1 LFREHGLWAINELWR
16 PDKADEPMQEIFE
29 QFVTLWVVIDPI
41 GTIPVFVAVTA
52 GIEAKKRTGVAIH
65 AAVLAICVLMFFLVA
80 GQFLIDALGIGL
92 PAFQIAGGLILF
104 LFALTMIFGDSKPK
118 QEIGKADADEKPESP
133 AVFPLAVPSLASP
146 GAMLAVV
153 LLTDNNRFSFAEQ
166 ADTGCGGGRCTCS
179 HAAGHADP
187 EGHRYQRGRHRQPG
201 HGNDPGSGRGRQ
213 CHCCGAG
220 ADQNQ
225 HRLKSVLPEQNR
237 PPAKYRRPSR
247 RLAFPSFK
255 QWQPWSMRGPPM
267 PQPHPGRIWCRS
279 APVRSTACC

>member
-1 LFREHGLWAINELWR
+1 
-16 PDKADEPMQEIFE
+16 MQEIFE

-118 QEIGKADADEKPESP
+118 QEISKADADEEPDSP

-166 ADTGCGGGRCTCS
+166 AVTAGILVAVVGVALVLMLLATPILKVIGTSG
-179 HAAGHADP
+179 AAIVSRVMGMILAAVAVD
-187 EGHRYQRGRHRQPG
+187 
-201 HGNDPGSGRGRQ
+201 NVI
-213 CHCCGAG
+213 A
-220 ADQNQ
+220 A
-225 HRLKSVLPEQNR
+225 VLELIKTNT
-237 PPAKYRRPSR
+237 
-247 RLAFPSFK
+247 
-255 QWQPWSMRGPPM
+255 
-267 PQPHPGRIWCRS
+267 
-279 APVRSTACC
+279 V

>member
-1 LFREHGLWAINELWR
+1 
-16 PDKADEPMQEIFE
+16 MQAIFE

-52 GIEAKKRTGVAIH
+52 SIEAKKRNRVAVH

-118 QEIGKADADEKPESP
+118 QEISKLEAEEEPESP

-166 ADTGCGGGRCTCS
+166 AVTAGILVAVVGVALVLMLM
-179 HAAGHADP
+179 AAPILKLIGT
-187 EGHRYQRGRHRQPG
+187 
-201 HGNDPGSGRGRQ
+201 SGAAIVSRVMGMIL
-213 CHCCGAG
+213 A
-220 ADQNQ
+220 AVAVDNVI
-225 HRLKSVLPEQNR
+225 SAVLELIKIN
-237 PPAKYRRPSR
+237 
-247 RLAFPSFK
+247 
-255 QWQPWSMRGPPM
+255 
-267 PQPHPGRIWCRS
+267 
-279 APVRSTACC
+279 TA